1 MHRRISPSCLNG
13 YDVICCGVGQMER
26 NAAGR
31 QGGIPEPVL
40 SHCIASKGLCW
51 WIQPIGFSFSITLP
65 VDQLSAFWTKDP

>member
-1 MHRRISPSCLNG
+1 
-13 YDVICCGVGQMER
+13 MER